1 MNRLTPTQV
10 DYLLKGIAGNRI
22 GKDGKNF
29 SHVEAWDIRRHLLR
43 FFGFGG
49 YDTDLLDAAL
59 VSETSQ
65 MLRKKNKQGEE
76 YGDPYEAWTVIYRV
90 SVKLTVKTI
99 DGSEL
104 GHWHGT
110 ATGDATNQPSRADA
124 HDLALKTADSQAF
137 KRAAVNLGDQFGL
150 SLYNNGNPAPV
161 VLSSLAYPAP
171 DDKPALAVQAA

>member
-1 MNRLTPTQV
+1 VNRLTNDQV
-10 DYLLKGIAGNRI
+10 NLLLGGIAGSRI
-22 GKDGKNF
+22 GKDGKGF
-29 SHVEAWDIRRHLLR
+29 AHVEAWDIRRHLIR

-49 YDTDLLDAAL
+49 YDTDLLDASL

-65 MLRKKNKQGEE
+65 MLRKKNRNGEE

-150 SLYNNGNPAPV
+150 SLYNDGNAAPV
-161 VLSSLAYPAP
+161 VLSSLAYMKPPEKPAP
-171 DDKPALAVQAA
+171 AVQAA